1 MPKPSLGFHDFLA
14 RYSSPF
20 HDITHGKFLTTSV
33 WMGDGSSKSV
43 ETDGDGEP
51 IRVWTAQQ
59 LFLNLLAELEW
70 QREYEKP
77 ECQMS
82 EAFND

>member
-1 MPKPSLGFHDFLA
+1 
-14 RYSSPF
+14 
-20 HDITHGKFLTTSV
+20 
-33 WMGDGSSKSV
+33 MGDGSLKSV
-43 ETDGDGEP
+43 ETYGDDEP

-82 EAFND
+82 EASND